1 MPMNN
6 KKVREEVEMYCHVT
20 TVTGSIAPCGYK
32 NNIF

>member
-20 TVTGSIAPCGYK
+20 TVTGSIAPVDTKY
-32 NNIF
+32 IF